1 MGHAKQVVVNHVT
14 AVDSLLNSHPVVRRF
29 AAFGD
34 HRSYLR
40 RGTEAEIE
48 TGTDPKLSGR
58 TPCDD
63 SFDRIA
69 GSQWS
74 LIVAGVSHKGRVE
87 ISSIGLHLLGD
98 GYYGI
103 YQNSRDGD
111 TAWTQNSG
119 CNHFPHLCNNFS
131 SAVVSSKCNRVAIK
145 VSRFVFEGDISR
157 RIRVGAS
164 DDANINFEGFVAKV
178 FFTVELQQFYDV
190 ILCGII
196 HPSPA

>member
-1 MGHAKQVVVNHVT
+1 M
-14 AVDSLLNSHPVVRRF
+14 
-29 AAFGD
+29 
-34 HRSYLR
+34 
-40 RGTEAEIE
+40 
-48 TGTDPKLSGR
+48 
-58 TPCDD
+58 
-63 SFDRIA
+63 RI
-69 GSQWS
+69 SDWS
-74 LIVAGVSHKGRVE
+74 SDVCSSDLVAGVSHKGRVE

-164 DDANINFEGFVAKV
+164 DEDRKRTRLNSS
-178 FFTVELQQFYDV
+178 
-190 ILCGII
+190 
-196 HPSPA
+196 H